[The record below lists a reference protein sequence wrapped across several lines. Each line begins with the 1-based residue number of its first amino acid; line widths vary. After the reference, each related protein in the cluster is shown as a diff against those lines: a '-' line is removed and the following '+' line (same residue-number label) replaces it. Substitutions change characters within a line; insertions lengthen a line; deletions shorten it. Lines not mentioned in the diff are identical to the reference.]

1 MKISGVGPGGAPQTR
16 RTEKSGKEKS
26 AEFARALRRFTDE
39 ARADDSRPVDAPS
52 NLGGLDSL
60 LALQMVDSAGDALD
74 SPAKRKAIVQR
85 GEDILDRLE
94 ELRVGLLLGSI
105 PKERL
110 ASLAQLVRD
119 RRETAQ
125 DPQLGALL
133 DEIELRA
140 EVELAKLSRR

>member
-1 MKISGVGPGGAPQTR
+1 MKISGVGPGGAPQGR
-16 RTEKSGKEKS
+16 RTEKSGKEKG

-39 ARADDSRPVDAPS
+39 ARTDDSRPVDAPA

-60 LALQMVDSAGDALD
+60 LALQMVDSAGDTLD

-105 PKERL
+105 PKDRL

>member
-1 MKISGVGPGGAPQTR
+1 MKISGVGPGGTAQGR
-16 RTEKSGKEKS
+16 RTEKTGKEKS
-26 AEFARALRRFTDE
+26 AEFAKALRRFSEE
-39 ARADDSRPVDAPS
+39 ARSEDARPVESSAS
-52 NLGGLDSL
+52 LGSLDSL
-60 LALQMVDSAGDALD
+60 LALQMVDGAPTATD
-74 SPAKRKAIVQR
+74 SPAKRQAMLDR

-94 ELRVGLLLGSI
+94 ELRVGLLLGSV

-110 ASLAQLVRD
+110 AGLAQMVRD
-119 RRETAQ
+119 RRESAQ

>member
-1 MKISGVGPGGAPQTR
+1 MKISGVGPGGSPQGR
-16 RTEKSGKEKS
+16 RTEKTGKEKS

-39 ARADDSRPVDAPS
+39 ARADDARPVETAPS
-52 NLGGLDSL
+52 LGGLDSL
-60 LALQMVDSAGDALD
+60 LALQMVDAAPDATD
-74 SPAKRKAIVQR
+74 RPAKRRAMVQR

-94 ELRVGLLLGSI
+94 ELRVGLLLGSV

-110 ASLAQLVRD
+110 AALAQMVRD
-119 RRETAQ
+119 RREEAE

-140 EVELAKLSRR
+140 EVELAKLTRP

>member
-1 MKISGVGPGGAPQTR
+1 MKIFGVGPGGTAQTR
-16 RTEKSGKEKS
+16 RTEKTGKEKS
-26 AEFARALRRFTDE
+26 AEFARALRRFSEE
-39 ARADDSRPVDAPS
+39 ARTDDARPVDAPTS
-52 NLGGLDSL
+52 LGGLDGL
-60 LALQMVDSAGDALD
+60 LALQMVDTVGDTPD
-74 SPAKRKAIVQR
+74 SPAKRKALVAR

-94 ELRVGLLLGSI
+94 ELRVGLLMGSI

-110 ASLAQLVRD
+110 AALAQLVRD
-119 RRETAQ
+119 RRESAQ